1 MQIHLFTF
9 QMHLSSLQSKMRAS
23 NMKRFLIL
31 ALILA
36 ACVASALFVR
46 EFLSGADLNGITLL
60 PLGIASL
67 NLQYTIN
74 TGVNFGIAGEA
85 STTRQI
91 LLSGAALIICLAI
104 IIWGMRSR
112 QKWAVAASGLFAGG
126 GLANAYERL
135 AFGGVFDYLNFST
148 SFFDNPFS
156 FNIADIYIFLGLIL
170 FILAPKETHDPAD
183 GPIQPSAIKSL
194 LRAIGNWGLTLSLL
208 ITCVYVSW
216 QILSQVNFLYGSI
229 YQHNNLEAHINEF
242 APLNRNNKESFARTT
257 NEERIRVFND
267 IAYEINS
274 DGEGLSKIS
283 YTYPGSEAPTIF
295 LIDEEKDHLLDVAN
309 LVAKLKPIGAAVA
322 TLLII
327 FYGVCWYYKVSQY
340 RYLWRPA
347 GVISSL
353 IKILSITALL
363 VGVTYVIGP
372 QKTFYLLHEWA
383 FSDKAQW
390 YFYFEDSL
398 MTTLMPE
405 VVFANIAVL
414 LILSTLCI
422 WLLAHFLLRRLLD

>member
-1 MQIHLFTF
+1 
-9 QMHLSSLQSKMRAS
+9 
-23 NMKRFLIL
+23 MKRFLVL

-36 ACVASALFVR
+36 VSVASALFVR
-46 EFLSGADLNGITLL
+46 EFLTGADLNGVTLL

-74 TGVNFGIAGEA
+74 TGVNFGLAGEA
-85 STTRQI
+85 STTRQL
-91 LLSGAALIICLAI
+91 LLSGVALLICLAVA
-104 IIWGMRSR
+104 IWGMRSR
-112 QKWAVAASGLFAGG
+112 QKWATAAAGLFAGG

-148 SFFDNPFS
+148 SLFDNPFS
-156 FNIADIYIFLGLIL
+156 FNVADIYIFLGFIL

-183 GPIQPSAIKSL
+183 GPIQPGAVKSL

-216 QILSQVNFLYGSI
+216 QVLSQVNFLYSSI
-229 YQHNNLEAHINEF
+229 YQHNKLEAHINEF
-242 APLNRNNKESFARTT
+242 APLNRNNKESFGRTT
-257 NEERIRVFND
+257 NVERIRVFND

-274 DGEGLSKIS
+274 GGEGLSKIS

-353 IKILSITALL
+353 LKILSITALL
-363 VGVTYVIGP
+363 VGMTYVIGP

-414 LILSTLCI
+414 LILITLFT
-422 WLLAHFLLRRLLD
+422 WLLAHFVLRRLLD

>member
-1 MQIHLFTF
+1 
-9 QMHLSSLQSKMRAS
+9 
-23 NMKRFLIL
+23 MKRFLVL

-36 ACVASALFVR
+36 VSVASALFVR
-46 EFLSGADLNGITLL
+46 DFLTGADLNGVTLL

-85 STTRQI
+85 STTRQL
-91 LLSGAALIICLAI
+91 LLSGVALLICLAI
-104 IIWGMRSR
+104 AIWGMRSR
-112 QKWAVAASGLFAGG
+112 QKWATAAAGLFAGG
-126 GLANAYERL
+126 GLANAYERV
-135 AFGGVFDYLNFST
+135 AFGGVFDYLNLST

-170 FILAPKETHDPAD
+170 FILAPKETYDPAD

-216 QILSQVNFLYGSI
+216 QILSQVNFLYGAI

-242 APLNRNNKESFARTT
+242 ASLNRNNKESFARTT

-274 DGEGLSKIS
+274 GGAGLSKIS

-309 LVAKLKPIGAAVA
+309 LVGKLKPVGAAVA

-327 FYGVCWYYKVSQY
+327 FYGVCWYYKVSQF
-340 RYLWRPA
+340 RYLWRPS

-353 IKILSITALL
+353 LKILSITALL
-363 VGVTYVIGP
+363 VGATYLIGP

-414 LILSTLCI
+414 LTLITLCT
-422 WLLAHFLLRRLLD
+422 WLLAHFVLRRLLD

>member
-1 MQIHLFTF
+1 
-9 QMHLSSLQSKMRAS
+9 
-23 NMKRFLIL
+23 MKRFLVL

-36 ACVASALFVR
+36 VSVASALFVR
-46 EFLSGADLNGITLL
+46 DFLTGTELNGMTLL

-67 NLQYTIN
+67 KLQYTIN

-85 STTRQI
+85 STTRQL
-91 LLSGAALIICLAI
+91 LLSGVALLICLAVA
-104 IIWGMRSR
+104 IWGMRSR
-112 QKWAVAASGLFAGG
+112 QKWATAAAGLFAGG

-135 AFGGVFDYLNFST
+135 AFEGVFDYLNFST
-148 SFFDNPFS
+148 SLFENPFS

-183 GPIQPSAIKSL
+183 GPIQPGAIKSL
-194 LRAIGNWGLTLSLL
+194 FRAVGNWVLTLSLL
-208 ITCVYVSW
+208 LTSLYMSW
-216 QILSQVNFLYGSI
+216 QALSQVNFLYGSI

-257 NEERIRVFND
+257 KEERIRIFND
-267 IAYEINS
+267 IAYAINS
-274 DGEGLSKIS
+274 GGEGLNDIS
-283 YTYPGSEAPTIF
+283 YTYPGSEGHTIF

-309 LVAKLKPIGAAVA
+309 LVGKLKPIGAAVA
-322 TLLII
+322 TILII

-340 RYLWRPA
+340 RYLWRPS
-347 GVISSL
+347 GVFASFF
-353 IKILSITALL
+353 KILSIIALCM
-363 VGVTYVIGP
+363 VMTFVIGP

-414 LILSTLCI
+414 LTLSTLCI
-422 WLLAHFLLRRLLD
+422 WLLAHFVLRRLLD

>member
-1 MQIHLFTF
+1 MKIHLFTF
-9 QMHLSSLQSKMRAS
+9 QVHLSSLRQKKRVS
-23 NMKRFLIL
+23 NMKRFLVL

-36 ACVASALFVR
+36 VAVASALFVR
-46 EFLSGADLNGITLL
+46 DFLTGADLNGVTLL

-85 STTRQI
+85 STTRQL
-91 LLSGAALIICLAI
+91 LLSGVALLICLAI
-104 IIWGMRSR
+104 AIWGMRSR
-112 QKWAVAASGLFAGG
+112 QKWATAAAGLFAGG
-126 GLANAYERL
+126 GLANAYERV

-183 GPIQPSAIKSL
+183 GPIQPGAIKSL

-229 YQHNNLEAHINEF
+229 YQHNKLEAHINEF

-274 DGEGLSKIS
+274 GGEGLSKIS

-340 RYLWRPA
+340 RYLWRPS

-414 LILSTLCI
+414 LILITLCT
-422 WLLAHFLLRRLLD
+422 WLLAHFVLRRLLD

>member
-1 MQIHLFTF
+1 
-9 QMHLSSLQSKMRAS
+9 
-23 NMKRFLIL
+23 MKRFLVL

-36 ACVASALFVR
+36 ACVASALFLR
-46 EFLSGADLNGITLL
+46 DLLTDADLNGTTLL

-91 LLSGAALIICLAI
+91 LLSSVALLICFAI
-104 IIWGMRSR
+104 AIWGMRSK
-112 QKWAVAASGLFAGG
+112 QKWAAAAAGLFAGG

-135 AFGGVFDYLNFST
+135 AFGGVFDYLNVST

-183 GPIQPSAIKSL
+183 GPIQPSVINSL
-194 LRAIGNWGLTLSLL
+194 LRAISNWGLTLSLL

-229 YQHNNLEAHINEF
+229 YHHNKLEAHINEF
-242 APLNRNNKESFARTT
+242 APLNRNNKESFVRTT
-257 NEERIRVFND
+257 NEERIRVFTD
-267 IAYEINS
+267 IAYAINS
-274 DGEGLSKIS
+274 GGAGLSNIS
-283 YTYPGSEAPTIF
+283 YTYPGSEGPTMF
-295 LIDEEKDHLLDVAN
+295 LVDAEKDHLLDVAN
-309 LVAKLKPIGAAVA
+309 LVGKLKPTGAIIAS
-322 TLLII
+322 LLVI
-327 FYGVCWYYKVSQY
+327 FYAFCWYYKVSQY
-340 RYLWRPA
+340 KYLWRPS
-347 GVISSL
+347 GVFSSL
-353 IKILSITALL
+353 LKILSITALL
-363 VGVTYVIGP
+363 VGVTYLIGP

-414 LILSTLCI
+414 LILMTLCT
-422 WLLAHFLLRRLLD
+422 WLIAHLLLRRLLD

>member
-1 MQIHLFTF
+1 
-9 QMHLSSLQSKMRAS
+9 
-23 NMKRFLIL
+23 MKRFLVL

-36 ACVASALFVR
+36 VSVASALFVR
-46 EFLSGADLNGITLL
+46 DFLTGADLNGVTLL

-85 STTRQI
+85 STTRQL
-91 LLSGAALIICLAI
+91 LLSGIALLICLAI
-104 IIWGMRSR
+104 AIWGMRSKQR
-112 QKWAVAASGLFAGG
+112 WATAAAGLFAGG

-216 QILSQVNFLYGSI
+216 QILSQVNFLYSSI
-229 YQHNNLEAHINEF
+229 YQHNKLEAHINEF
-242 APLNRNNKESFARTT
+242 APLNRNDKESFARTT

>member
-1 MQIHLFTF
+1 
-9 QMHLSSLQSKMRAS
+9 
-23 NMKRFLIL
+23 MKRILIL
-31 ALILA
+31 AMILA

-46 EFLSGADLNGITLL
+46 NVLTGADLNGTTLL

-85 STTRQI
+85 STTRQL
-91 LLSGAALIICLAI
+91 LLSGVALLICFAI
-104 IIWGMRSR
+104 AIWGMRSK
-112 QKWAVAASGLFAGG
+112 QKWTAAAAGLFAGG
-126 GLANAYERL
+126 GLANAYERV

>member
-1 MQIHLFTF
+1 
-9 QMHLSSLQSKMRAS
+9 
-23 NMKRFLIL
+23 
-31 ALILA
+31 
-36 ACVASALFVR
+36 VASALFVR
-46 EFLSGADLNGITLL
+46 DFLTGADLNGVTLL

-85 STTRQI
+85 STTRQL
-91 LLSGAALIICLAI
+91 LLSGVALLICLAI
-104 IIWGMRSR
+104 AIWGMRSK
-112 QKWAVAASGLFAGG
+112 QKWAAAAAGLFAGG

-135 AFGGVFDYLNFST
+135 AFGGVFDYLNVST

-353 IKILSITALL
+353 LKILSITALL
-363 VGVTYVIGP
+363 VGMTYVIGP

-414 LILSTLCI
+414 LILITLFT
-422 WLLAHFLLRRLLD
+422 WLLAHFVLRRLLD

>member
-1 MQIHLFTF
+1 
-9 QMHLSSLQSKMRAS
+9 
-23 NMKRFLIL
+23 MKRFLIL
-31 ALILA
+31 ALILT
-36 ACVASALFVR
+36 VSVTSALFVR
-46 EFLSGADLNGITLL
+46 EFLTGTDLNGMTLL

-74 TGVNFGIAGEA
+74 TGVNFGLAGEA
-85 STTRQI
+85 STTRQL
-91 LLSGAALIICLAI
+91 LLSGVALLICVAI
-104 IIWGMRSR
+104 TIWGMRSK
-112 QKWAVAASGLFAGG
+112 QKWAAAAAGLFAGG

-194 LRAIGNWGLTLSLL
+194 LKSLGNWGLTLSLL

-229 YQHNNLEAHINEF
+229 YQHNKLEAHINEF

-274 DGEGLSKIS
+274 GGAGLSKIS

-309 LVAKLKPIGAAVA
+309 LVGKLKPIGAAVA

-327 FYGVCWYYKVSQY
+327 FYGVCWYYKVSQFK
-340 RYLWRPA
+340 YLWRPS

-353 IKILSITALL
+353 LKILSITALL
-363 VGVTYVIGP
+363 VGATYLIGP

-414 LILSTLCI
+414 LTLITLCT
-422 WLLAHFLLRRLLD
+422 WLLAHFVLRRLLD

>member
-1 MQIHLFTF
+1 
-9 QMHLSSLQSKMRAS
+9 
-23 NMKRFLIL
+23 
-31 ALILA
+31 
-36 ACVASALFVR
+36 
-46 EFLSGADLNGITLL
+46 
-60 PLGIASL
+60 
-67 NLQYTIN
+67 
-74 TGVNFGIAGEA
+74 
-85 STTRQI
+85 
-91 LLSGAALIICLAI
+91 
-104 IIWGMRSR
+104 
-112 QKWAVAASGLFAGG
+112 
-126 GLANAYERL
+126 
-135 AFGGVFDYLNFST
+135 
-148 SFFDNPFS
+148 
-156 FNIADIYIFLGLIL
+156 
-170 FILAPKETHDPAD
+170 
-183 GPIQPSAIKSL
+183 
-194 LRAIGNWGLTLSLL
+194 
-208 ITCVYVSW
+208 VSW

>member
-1 MQIHLFTF
+1 
-9 QMHLSSLQSKMRAS
+9 
-23 NMKRFLIL
+23 MKRFLIL
-31 ALILA
+31 ALISA

-46 EFLSGADLNGITLL
+46 DLLTDADLNGTTLL

-91 LLSGAALIICLAI
+91 LLSGTALIICLAI
-104 IIWGMRSR
+104 IIWGMRSK
-112 QKWAVAASGLFAGG
+112 QKWAVAASGMFAGG

-148 SFFDNPFS
+148 SLFDNPFS

-183 GPIQPSAIKSL
+183 GPIQPGAIKSL
-194 LRAIGNWGLTLSLL
+194 LRSFGNWGLTVSLL

-216 QILSQVNFLYGSI
+216 QVLSQVNFLYSSI
-229 YQHNNLEAHINEF
+229 YHHNDLEAHINEF

-267 IAYEINS
+267 IAYEVNS
-274 DGEGLSKIS
+274 GGAGLSKIS

-309 LVAKLKPIGAAVA
+309 LVGKLKPIGAAVA

-327 FYGVCWYYKVSQY
+327 FYSVCWYYKVSQY
-340 RYLWRPA
+340 RYLWRPT

-353 IKILSITALL
+353 LKILSITALL
-363 VGVTYVIGP
+363 VGATYLIGP

-414 LILSTLCI
+414 LTLITLCI
-422 WLLAHFLLRRLLD
+422 WLLAHLVLRRLLD